1 MKPITLSLICICT
14 FALSAGAQE
23 TNTDNSAKNKRDR
36 SGETQT
42 SGDQSNTKEDVD
54 LTAAIRRAV
63 VKDGSLSSTAKNI
76 KIITAG
82 QTATLRG
89 PVNSAEEKA
98 KVEQLA
104 KSAAPRAKIDN
115 QLEIKKRH

>member
-23 TNTDNSAKNKRDR
+23 TNADNSAKNKRDR

-115 QLEIKKRH
+115 QLEIKKTH